1 VGQLGFTVVGGA
13 LVGYGIGYG
22 IELAGG
28 GKGWRLGG
36 ALFGLASGLWAAGR
50 TLSRLIPG
58 KRGDTDT

>member
-1 VGQLGFTVVGGA
+1 
-13 LVGYGIGYG
+13 VGYGIGYG